1 MVYKG
6 REMAHKE
13 IGYELIDKIM
23 EHLSED
29 AILEQ
34 KPLMAGRNLSVV
46 IRSK

>member
-34 KPLMAGRNLSVV
+34 KPQMAGSQSE
-46 IRSK
+46 RSNKE

>member
-1 MVYKG
+1 
-6 REMAHKE
+6 MAHKE

-34 KPLMAGRNLSVV
+34 KTSDGWSQSE
-46 IRSK
+46 RSNKE